1 MESNHIVK
9 KCAPVS
15 FRIALQSLVLLHQVI
30 NTPWRV
36 RQPNRKRKVY
46 KKERSEM
53 ALDVVCFVT
62 FLYFLIYA
70 VIAQGGYYNEVEC
83 KLLSTQ
89 NDISSQFRLKASEKG
104 VRMVYLNLKIGN
116 ESYHP
121 LELQDEFL
129 ADRWVWANNIT
140 EPMLSLFDDFEI
152 LSLGLLNYQVRSMD
166 VHLKD
171 QPSGCLANLNSIT
184 QNMVVGRMLL
194 ENVTTESSADRL
206 SRKREVV
213 CVAMIEDE
221 EIVYRCCGKTS
232 RNNQPNGPSEIQC
245 DQTVENNWDWMDIFN
260 GILIVVSVYM
270 TYYLPAFP
278 LALPDYIFSLQDEC
292 DKEDSAKAEKMDSEK
307 AESDIRM
314 RNVLEQMD
322 GGRDSH
328 DKEET
333 GASEIPVDDS
343 SPVTCSARLRAC
355 IQKLPDSRLSFN
367 IKLAVM
373 LHCILPCVLYVQMGL
388 WLTLKKKYINESL
401 KKRVL
406 LPGQSAFP
414 LNIYPVGFLCL
425 YVLSAS
431 AGLAFVL
438 FLKPKDFLF
447 RHDMCLL
454 CKSGTSLTSA
464 LPTVDFPRKSPDSIG
479 NEILCHL
486 RRVQQL
492 PAFVWSAFTQ
502 LHMRLLEKLLG
513 FCTCSLSM
521 VNHHESRLR
530 RALCVL
536 YVLFSTLLAILVG
549 LFGAICLNLLLLIY
563 VVFLLIMLSPY
574 VTLGLLFLDALKS
587 RNCCT
592 VNRNGGRLVMAI
604 IVFIILLLVVI
615 PLLGI
620 LLNSSFVVYML
631 GFIMIGLYLNTDI
644 VTPYVAFFLV
654 VTTNIYLC
662 YVNLQDRYRKFKEL
676 LLKYR
681 QKNLNI
687 SNGDQDTIPTSLF
700 WFVSDMV
707 LPVATETC
715 RMFRNMALIIIFL
728 SLFLSA
734 VLFFKA
740 TYSISAVMSAV
751 SVFVSGVIPRLFF
764 KGITKGK
771 VFVGWEKIKMKTE
784 IEIAVEE
791 FERERNGG
799 NSAGGGMRSSEMRCC
814 DQV

>member
-1 MESNHIVK
+1 
-9 KCAPVS
+9 
-15 FRIALQSLVLLHQVI
+15 
-30 NTPWRV
+30 
-36 RQPNRKRKVY
+36 
-46 KKERSEM
+46 M
-53 ALDVVCFVT
+53 AVNVVCFVT
-62 FLYFLIYA
+62 LLYFLIYA
-70 VIAQGGYYNEVEC
+70 VIAQKGYYNKVEC
-83 KLLSTQ
+83 KLLPTQ
-89 NDISSQFRLKASEKG
+89 HDISYQFRLKASEEG

-116 ESYHP
+116 VSYHP
-121 LELQDEFL
+121 LELQEEFL

-140 EPMLSLFDDFEI
+140 EPMLSLSDDFDI
-152 LSLGLLNYQVRSMD
+152 LSLGLLNYQVRNMD
-166 VHLKD
+166 VFLED
-171 QPSGCLANLNSIT
+171 QPNGCLANLNSTIL
-184 QNMVVGRMLL
+184 NMAVGRMLL
-194 ENVTTESSADRL
+194 GNVTTESSADQL
-206 SRKREVV
+206 SRNREVV
-213 CVAMIEDE
+213 CVAMTEDKG
-221 EIVYRCCGKTS
+221 IVYRCCNKTP
-232 RNNQPNGPSEIQC
+232 RTNQPKRPSEIQC
-245 DQTVENNWDWMDIFN
+245 DLEVENKRDWMNIFL
-260 GILIVVSVYM
+260 GILIVVSLYM

-278 LALPDYIFSLQDEC
+278 LALPDYIFSLQYEC
-292 DKEDSAKAEKMDSEK
+292 DKEDRAEAEQKAGEK
-307 AESDIRM
+307 AESADIRV
-314 RNVLEQMD
+314 RNGYEQID
-322 GGRDSH
+322 GDR
-328 DKEET
+328 EEKT
-333 GASEIPVDDS
+333 GTSEIPVDDS
-343 SPVTCSARLRAC
+343 SPVTWSALLRAC

-373 LHCILPCVLYVQMGL
+373 LHCILPCVLYIQMGL
-388 WLTLKKKYINESL
+388 WLTLKKKYIRESL

-406 LPGQSAFP
+406 LPGHSAFP
-414 LNIYPVGFLCL
+414 LNIYPVDLLCL
-425 YVLSAS
+425 YILSTL

-454 CKSGTSLTSA
+454 CRPGNSLTRA
-464 LPTVDFPRKSPDSIG
+464 LPRVDFPRKSPDSIG

-492 PAFVWSAFTQ
+492 PAFVWSAFTE

-513 FCTCSLSM
+513 FCTCLLST
-521 VNHHESRLR
+521 VNHHESRLK
-530 RALCVL
+530 RALRVL
-536 YVLFSTLLAILVG
+536 YALFSTLLAILVG

-563 VVFLLIMLSPY
+563 VVFLLVMLSPY

-592 VNRNGGRLVMAI
+592 VNRNGGRLVVAI
-604 IVFIILLLVVI
+604 FVLIILLLVVF

-620 LLNSSFVVYML
+620 LLNSTSFVVYML
-631 GFIMIGLYLNTDI
+631 GFIMIGLYLNADI

-662 YVNLQDRYRKFKEL
+662 YVTLQDRYREFKEL
-676 LLKYR
+676 LLTYR

-700 WFVSDMV
+700 WFVSDRV

-728 SLFLSA
+728 SLFLST

-740 TYSISAVMSAV
+740 TYSISAMMSTL

-784 IEIAVEE
+784 IEISVEE
-791 FERERNGG
+791 FNRERNGA
-799 NSAGGGMRSSEMRCC
+799 NSVSGGIGSSEMRCS